1 MAKTKEKTESTVEI
15 QRLVLG
21 TATFFLLG
29 SSALMMNRLAKKA
42 KEELLLPGRRKNK
55 AALEATMKHDPPAE
69 YRDSIYR
76 CREAGAPTLVH
87 MPAGAFKKA
96 MSQAAI
102 DIPGASKAQ
111 IGRLV
116 KIMTPTVHIYGK
128 PYLSMLPVRLQG
140 IRKTPDIRTRAIF
153 PKWCCKIEVRYVR
166 SIIREVDVTN
176 LVDAAG
182 IIVGVG
188 DGRTEKGT
196 FDLGS
201 WEIVQHDDP
210 RWHEIVKSGGRKIQE
225 AAMADP
231 EADDADSEEMLAWYL
246 QEIVR
251 RERDRP
257 MASVAAIS
265 AAAATGKRN
274 GGRARRKGSN

>member
-1 MAKTKEKTESTVEI
+1 MAKSKEKAETTVEI

-21 TATFFLLG
+21 NATFFLLG
-29 SSALMMNRLAKKA
+29 TSPLMMNRLAKKA

-55 AALEATMKHDPPAE
+55 AALEAVMKHDPPAE
-69 YRDSIYR
+69 YRDSVYR
-76 CREAGAPTLVH
+76 CRETTDPTLVH

-116 KIMTPTVHIYGK
+116 KIMTPTVHVYGK
-128 PYLSMLPVRLQG
+128 PFLSMLPVRLQG

-166 SIIREVDVTN
+166 SIIREQDVLN

-201 WEIVQHDDP
+201 WEIVEHNDP
-210 RWHEIVKSGGRKIQE
+210 RWHEIVKSGGRKVQE
-225 AAMADP
+225 AALAHP

-257 MASVAAIS
+257 LATVAAVT

-274 GGRARRKGSN
+274 GGRARRKGAN

>member
-1 MAKTKEKTESTVEI
+1 MAKTKEKTESMVEI

-29 SSALMMNRLAKKA
+29 TSPLMMNRLAKKA

-76 CREAGAPTLVH
+76 CREQGAPTLVH

-116 KIMTPTVHIYGK
+116 KIMTPTVHVFGK
-128 PYLSMLPVRLQG
+128 PFLSMLPVRLQG

-176 LVDAAG
+176 LIDAAG

-231 EADDADSEEMLAWYL
+231 EADDADSEEMLSWYL
-246 QEIVR
+246 SEIVR

-257 MASVAAIS
+257 MASIAAVT
-265 AAAATGKRN
+265 AAQATGKRN
-274 GGRARRKGSN
+274 GGKARRKGAN